1 MRHKYLFAASVA
13 LMCATSSFC
22 QTLNSLPSRVLGHP
36 NPEQNSNVVSFTPN
50 LVEGRELFQPQGI
63 ALDTSATPPILYV
76 SDTFNHRVLAWKNA
90 TSFSNGAFAD
100 LVIGQNSAFSTLPQ
114 GPAVSSSILV
124 TGFYYPSGL
133 TVYKGDLYVVDGG
146 NNRILRFP
154 KPFSQTNTPPVPDL
168 VIGQPNLTGH
178 TANYAATASAPLNE
192 QGIYTAGSTVYQAGV
207 AFDASGNLW
216 FTDPGNARVL
226 RFPAANIPAPNV
238 GSTTGGIRADLVIGQ
253 PSLTSTYPK
262 SLASQTNPML
272 IKNQFGVVSA
282 LGFDPAGR
290 LYVVDGYG
298 DNGVTS
304 YGRVLVFATPGS
316 LPSGNGSADRVMGVV
331 PTGELTTLGLTG
343 TAATAMVLQTW
354 VDQPGGIFFLP
365 DGSVGIVDTG
375 YSRIMVFPPYSQWAS
390 ESTYYSPLAASVV
403 GQGGSFLT
411 VAPNNAQTATV
422 ANGTP
427 PASASTFFE
436 PVAAAFLPATN
447 ELFVADTY
455 NNRVVV
461 MPLSSGV
468 FASATRV
475 LGQDRSNTNSANLIE
490 GREFQFVLG
499 STADAGV
506 AVDITGTTPHL
517 YVSDPYNHR
526 VLGYYDARLVTPGK
540 KADLVIGQPDF
551 QTALCNYNPAASNG
565 IGGDT
570 SLPTQSSLCV
580 PIGLAVD
587 PAGNLYVADA
597 RNGRVLRFPAP
608 FAGYPKVAT
617 LEAADLVL
625 GQAGFTAQVRQAS
638 NSTMVYP
645 YGLAFSGTNGL
656 VVSDATLNRVLYF
669 PFGPSGT
676 FTALTDNGKA
686 ATKVFGQAD
695 FISKASGTGAGN
707 FNVPMHVSSDG
718 EGRIYVADP
727 GNNRISIFPDPNSPY
742 TPSGMQAAW
751 TITGLSAPRGV
762 WINPN
767 TDEIWITNTGSAT
780 CVRYSS
786 FSSLY
791 SGAPPNLTVPAV
803 SSTLTLATDQIGALY
818 VADAS
823 NRVAIYYPALQALN
837 GANFMTNRALAPG
850 LIASLCAPASNCA
863 TQAVAFGSQT
873 AANNQIPV
881 PTVLGDVQ
889 VNFNDTP
896 APLFWVSPYQ
906 INFYVPSN
914 APTSGFANVEVVQES
929 TGQVLAAGL
938 APMSSSSPGIFA
950 QFPQANSRANGAQDQ
965 AAVVNQDGSINSSN
979 NAAVRGHLIQIYATG
994 QGVIPGLPADGV
1006 PAPSSP
1012 LIVVPRSLTQVLI
1025 GTCLL
1030 SEGTGAPA
1038 GCPNQPGDVGT
1049 AGSVA
1054 SDWIPFTGLAPGFVG
1069 LWQINAQI
1077 PMAVTPGAAIIKVL
1091 FNFTPSTDPAP
1102 AFQTVVYVK

>member
-1 MRHKYLFAASVA
+1 
-13 LMCATSSFC
+13 
-22 QTLNSLPSRVLGHP
+22 LGHP
-36 NPEQNSNVVSFTPN
+36 NPEQISNVVSVSPN
-50 LVEGRELFQPQGI
+50 LVEGRELYQPWGI
-63 ALDTSATPPILYV
+63 ALDTSATPPIVYV

-114 GPAVSSSILV
+114 GPAISNSTLV

-146 NNRILRFP
+146 NNRVLRFP
-154 KPFSQTNTPPVPDL
+154 KPFSQTNSPPVPDL

-178 TANYAATASAPLNE
+178 SANYAASASAPLNE
-192 QGIYTAGSTVYQAGV
+192 QGISTAPGSTVYQTGL

-216 FTDPGNARVL
+216 FADPGNARVL

-262 SLASQTNPML
+262 NLASQTNPML
-272 IKNQFGVVSA
+272 IKNQFGVVST

-290 LYVVDGYG
+290 LYVADSYG
-298 DNGVTS
+298 DNSTAL
-304 YGRVLVFATPGS
+304 GRVLVFATPS
-316 LPSGNGSADRVMGVV
+316 ALLSGNGSADRVMGVV
-331 PTGELTTLGLTG
+331 PTGQIATLGLTG
-343 TAATAMVLQTW
+343 TAASALLLQTW
-354 VDQPGGIFFLP
+354 VYSPGGIFFLP
-365 DGSVGIVDTG
+365 DGSVGVVDTG
-375 YSRIMVFPPYSQWAS
+375 DSRIMLFPPYAQWDS
-390 ESTYYSPLAASVV
+390 EAVHYSPLAASVV
-403 GQGGSFLT
+403 GQGGSFLV

-422 ANGTP
+422 ASGTP
-427 PASASTFFE
+427 PASGSTFFQ

-447 ELFVADTY
+447 ELFVADTS
-455 NNRVVV
+455 NNRMVV
-461 MPLSSGV
+461 MPYSSGV
-468 FASATRV
+468 FGSASRV
-475 LGQDRSNTNSANLIE
+475 LGQDRTNTNSANLIE
-490 GREFQFVLG
+490 GREFQFVVPG
-499 STADAGV
+499 TADAGI
-506 AVDITGTTPHL
+506 ALDTSGATPHL

-580 PIGLAVD
+580 PIGMAVD
-587 PAGNLYVADA
+587 PTGNLYVADA

-608 FAGYPKVAT
+608 FASFPKVAT

-638 NSTMVYP
+638 VSTMVYP
-645 YGLAFSGTNGL
+645 YGLAFTGTNGL

-669 PFGPSGT
+669 PFGSGGT
-676 FTALTDNGKA
+676 FNALTDNGRA
-686 ATKVFGQAD
+686 AAKVFGQAD
-695 FISKASGTGAGN
+695 FVSKAPGTGAGN

-718 EGRIYVADP
+718 EGRIYVADA
-727 GNNRISIFPDPNSPY
+727 GNNRISIFSDPNSAY
-742 TPSGMQAAW
+742 TPSGSQAAW
-751 TITGLSAPRGV
+751 TITGLSVPRGV
-762 WINPN
+762 WVNPN
-767 TDEIWITNTGSAT
+767 TDEIWIANTGYSV

-791 SGAPPNLTVPAV
+791 IGAAPNLTVP
-803 SSTLTLATDQIGALY
+803 TLGTTNLNTLALATDKNGALY

-850 LIASLCAPASNCA
+850 LIASLCAPASACNPSA
-863 TQAVAFGSQT
+863 PTFGSQT
-873 AANNQIPV
+873 AINNQIPV

-889 VNFNDTP
+889 VNFNGTA
-896 APLFWVSPYQ
+896 APLFYVSPAQ

-914 APTSGFANVEVVQES
+914 APSSGNANIEVVQKS

-938 APMSSSSPGIFA
+938 ATMSGSSPGIFA
-950 QFPQANSRANGAQDQ
+950 QFTQANSRANGSQVQ
-965 AAVVNQDGSINSSN
+965 AAVLNQDNSMNSSN
-979 NAAVRGHLIQIYATG
+979 NQAARGHLIQVYATG

-1012 LIVVPRSLTQVLI
+1012 LIVVPKSLTQVLI

-1030 SEGTGAPA
+1030 SEGAAAPL

-1049 AGSVA
+1049 SGSVA

-1069 LWQINAQI
+1069 LWQINVQI
-1077 PMAVTPGAAIIKVL
+1077 PMAVAPGPVIVKVL
-1091 FNFTPSTDPAP
+1091 FNNTPSTDPAP